1 MSLFIKTSLLGDG
14 IHHMPALSPSAV
26 CQHPGCGA
34 WNINLPLEVELKPTR
49 LTLGTTVR
57 M

>member
-34 WNINLPLEVELKPTR
+34 WGAPSPNTLMFLSR
-49 LTLGTTVR
+49 LN
-57 M
+57 